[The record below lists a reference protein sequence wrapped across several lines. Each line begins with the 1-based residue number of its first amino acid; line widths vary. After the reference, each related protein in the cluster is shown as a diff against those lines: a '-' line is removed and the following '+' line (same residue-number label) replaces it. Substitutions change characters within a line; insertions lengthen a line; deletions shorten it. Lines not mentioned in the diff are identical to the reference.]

1 MIFARNSKNLR
12 NIPAPIKY
20 ISLLI
25 CQRAPNPTDRA
36 PTVIHIDPSDGTPI
50 YRQIIDQ
57 VKRMVMT
64 GNLAPGEQ
72 IESVASLAARVSVN
86 PMTVSKAYSALVDGG
101 VLERRRG
108 VGLFVAAAVQA
119 TTRDD
124 RDDLLDREL
133 RGAAALLV
141 QLGVDENEAARR
153 LRGHMRT
160 FRNEEGNDHE

>member
-1 MIFARNSKNLR
+1 M
-12 NIPAPIKY
+12 
-20 ISLLI
+20 
-25 CQRAPNPTDRA
+25 
-36 PTVIHIDPSDGTPI
+36 IHIDPRDGTPI

-72 IESVASLAARVSVN
+72 VESVASLAARVRVN

-108 VGLFVAAAVQA
+108 VGLFVAEAVAA
-119 TTRDD
+119 TTGDD
-124 RDDLLDREL
+124 REDLLDREL

-141 QLGVDENEAARR
+141 QLGIDEDEAARR
-153 LRGHMRT
+153 LRDHMQA
-160 FRNEEGNDHE
+160 FRQEEGNDHE